1 MAKVCIILNSL
12 YDREYPLFFNSEVQQ
27 DLSVVRDTLKDHQ
40 FLEINLPVKA
50 GNMLIK
56 KLIGFGIFN
65 RLILKISNGETKLTK
80 FNKNIQLIKTP
91 RLLDKISID
100 IAIRTLESSRFL
112 DWKVNHSNIANVKML
127 IGDKARIKIS
137 KFIMKYII
145 LYIN

>member
-1 MAKVCIILNSL
+1 
-12 YDREYPLFFNSEVQQ
+12 
-27 DLSVVRDTLKDHQ
+27 
-40 FLEINLPVKA
+40 
-50 GNMLIK
+50 MLIK

-100 IAIRTLESSRFL
+100 IAMRTLESSGFL

-127 IGDKARIKIS
+127 IGDKAKIKIS
-137 KFIMKYII
+137 IFIMKYII
-145 LYIN
+145 LKNYENSKLDTQFW